1 MPPSKAAGAQCRPVP
16 LEGISLR
23 VVPNARRTQV
33 VGLHGDAIKL
43 KVASPPLDG
52 RANEE
57 IISFLAKTLRLPEK
71 DVILVSGAKSRDK
84 VVRVTSLSAADLR
97 SNLLDSKD

>member
-1 MPPSKAAGAQCRPVP
+1 MPRSTAAGAGRGTAP

-23 VVPNARRTQV
+23 VVPNARHTQV

-84 VVRVTSLSAADLR
+84 VVRVTGLSAADLR